1 MWQNK
6 YVASV
11 AIFLSELAIICLLVP
26 VRVVEGA
33 INEEYAMSVKS
44 LGLEITDQVYEKAR
58 KDYESALIESGIYTA
73 VVRHLIPTD
82 EERRNSVG
90 MEDLGTRDGWFPL
103 VQSRINATTTII
115 YQLFVRFEIML
126 MWLPYVL
133 IFVSVPVFIGGFWQ
147 RRIKQSN
154 FDYSSPLVTNSTVQL
169 LVYSCLG
176 GTMFMVLPIAINH
189 MIIPVIMIII
199 SVLLGRVIGNIQ
211 KRI

>member
-44 LGLEITDQVYEKAR
+44 LGLEITDKVYEKAR

-115 YQLFVRFEIML
+115 YQLVML
-126 MWLPYVL
+126 
-133 IFVSVPVFIGGFWQ
+133 I
-147 RRIKQSN
+147 RI
-154 FDYSSPLVTNSTVQL
+154 
-169 LVYSCLG
+169 
-176 GTMFMVLPIAINH
+176 
-189 MIIPVIMIII
+189 
-199 SVLLGRVIGNIQ
+199 
-211 KRI
+211 